1 MIKDIKT
8 ILSELKGFEEIEL
21 PYPLKRDTH
30 IKYITLVDDEETF
43 YRGGRF
49 TRYGNDKIF
58 LTNGGPEW
66 GFPINVRDD
75 NCNIIYTSRIFINEN
90 TDKPSKRET
99 ELEKTIIAQ
108 QRVIEKMTETIK
120 RDKLQIQKLS
130 QILKK

>member
-1 MIKDIKT
+1 MIRDIKT
-8 ILSELKGFEEIEL
+8 ILIELKGFEEIEF

-30 IKYITLVDDEETF
+30 IKYITIVDDEETF
-43 YRGGRF
+43 YRGGQYVRF
-49 TRYGNDKIF
+49 GDDKIF

-66 GFPINVRDD
+66 AVPINVRDN
-75 NCNIIYTSRIFINEN
+75 NCNIIYTSRFFINEN

-120 RDKLQIQKLS
+120 RDKIQIQKLS